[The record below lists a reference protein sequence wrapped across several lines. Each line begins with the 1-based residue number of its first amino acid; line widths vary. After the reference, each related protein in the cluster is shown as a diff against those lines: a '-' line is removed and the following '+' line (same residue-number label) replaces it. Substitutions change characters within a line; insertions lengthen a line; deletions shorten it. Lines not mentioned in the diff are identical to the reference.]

1 MRNKLFWVNT
11 QMDQETKEKLESM
24 AEADARSRS
33 NMIRWLILNEWDK
46 RNDVKV
52 PQKQDTAN

>member
-1 MRNKLFWVNT
+1 MRNKLSWVNT

-24 AEADARSRS
+24 ADTDARSRS

-52 PQKQDTAN
+52 PQKQDTAI